1 MFQSHLEEEIE
12 WSWKADGGKELGGR
26 GDGKGNLE
34 SSGSGVETGGDSQM
48 AMRMNGYLQL
58 PERGR

>member
-1 MFQSHLEEEIE
+1 
-12 WSWKADGGKELGGR
+12 
-26 GDGKGNLE
+26 
-34 SSGSGVETGGDSQM
+34 VETGGDSQM